1 MNTGSTW
8 IFVTPTDLI
17 VVRRLPHVQADNFR
31 EQTLDQIRLQK
42 KSCNVQCHGQSEL
55 WEITSAAPLI
65 LLVCNTRPLIPI
77 ILAASQFSGGY
88 WLDVFRTSTYVDE
101 PPLTMTPRCLA
112 CWTAALMRLF

>member
-1 MNTGSTW
+1 MPRAHRVPLDPRM
-8 IFVTPTDLI
+8 FKQ
-17 VVRRLPHVQADNFR
+17 VVHPYPLLGVGR

-65 LLVCNTRPLIPI
+65 LLVCNTRPLITI
-77 ILAASQFSGGY
+77 ILAVSQFSGGY